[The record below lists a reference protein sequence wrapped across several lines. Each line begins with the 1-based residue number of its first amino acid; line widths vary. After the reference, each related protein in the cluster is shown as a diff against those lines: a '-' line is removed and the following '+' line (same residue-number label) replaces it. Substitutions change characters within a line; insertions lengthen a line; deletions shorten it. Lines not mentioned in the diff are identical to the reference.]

1 MFLPLRLA
9 TTVIPH
15 DTSTTKNGIEGKV
28 KRYAFSTK
36 IDENDNTPIAAGGA
50 PNRIIVRTQPSN

>member
-1 MFLPLRLA
+1 
-9 TTVIPH
+9 VIPH

-28 KRYAFSTK
+28 KRYALSTK

-50 PNRIIVRTQPSN
+50 PNRIIDR